1 MQLFSDI
8 DKITCLK
15 SDLHIKEFLFNKK
28 ILQIEEVVD
37 LQIGELFVDHRIV
50 YKSREYLIC
59 KSKKYLWIEE
69 KSLIFRLKKYLICRL
84 KNYMQID
91 ELQIEEVFNLRMGEL
106 YADRRNIEVDRRT
119 IFNWIT
125 IFADQRTIFDLQIE
139 ELSAD
144 GRTIYRSKN
153 YLQIEELYANWR
165 IVYKSKKYWS
175 ADWRMV
181 CRLRNYLQ
189 MKELPAD

>member
-8 DKITCLK
+8 DEITCLK

-37 LQIGELFVDHRIV
+37 LQIEELFVDHRIV
-50 YKSREYLIC
+50 YKSRKYLIC

-69 KSLIFRLKKYLICRL
+69 KSLIFRLKKYLIWRL

-91 ELQIEEVFNLRMGEL
+91 ELQIEEVFNLQMGEL
-106 YADRRNIEVDRRT
+106 YADRRNIEADRRT
-119 IFNWIT
+119 IFNRIT
-125 IFADQRTIFDLQIE
+125 IFADQRTIFDLLIE

-153 YLQIEELYANWR
+153 YLQIEELYAN
-165 IVYKSKKYWS
+165 
-175 ADWRMV
+175 
-181 CRLRNYLQ
+181 
-189 MKELPAD
+189 